1 VLLDVQGL
9 PLKSDKLVGLT
20 VKVGGGGVQF
30 HDTVRDCG
38 WAVPEAVKVN
48 VPF

>member
-1 VLLDVQGL
+1 MLSYVQGL

-20 VKVGGGGVQF
+20 VKVGGGVQLQ
-30 HDTVRDCG
+30 DTVRDCG
-38 WAVPEAVKVN
+38 WAAPEAVKVN